1 MNWRLW
7 SLAAACLAAFA
18 ALLVP
23 KFPLPRA
30 VYRYVFVIDITQS
43 MNAPDY
49 RLENLPA
56 DRLGFAKEALRQA
69 IRELPCGSE
78 VGLGL
83 FTTQNSQLLFQ
94 PMEVCE
100 HLAVIDDTLA
110 HLDWRMAWAANSQI
124 AQGLYSALRNLAER
138 DAGLKLV
145 FLSDGQDAPP
155 QTVKRGYDGRPGEVA
170 GLIVGVGSAQPT
182 LLPKYDRENH
192 LLGYWEN
199 AEVNAMPVA
208 DTDDANA
215 PAQRREGHYQSWL
228 DEARLLELSAAT
240 GLRYHRLASPEA
252 LSKQLR
258 DDAFAEYRIGLADVR
273 WLPALLALVLLLG
286 IHWGKRRAV

>member
-7 SLAAACLAAFA
+7 CLAGACLAAFL

-43 MNAPDY
+43 MNAQDY
-49 RLENLPA
+49 HVANLPA

-69 IRELPCGSE
+69 IRQLPCGSE

-83 FTTQNSQLLFQ
+83 FTTQNTQLLFE

-100 HLAVIDDTLA
+100 HLAVIDETLS

-124 AQGLYSALRNLAER
+124 AQGLYSALRHLAER
-138 DAGLKLV
+138 DAGLRLV

-155 QTVKRGYDGRPGEVA
+155 QTVKRSYDGRPGEVA
-170 GLIVGVGSAQPT
+170 GLIVGVGGTTPAP
-182 LLPKYDRENH
+182 LPKYDRDNH
-192 LLGYWEN
+192 QVGYWQN
-199 AEVNAMPVA
+199 AEVNAMPA
-208 DTDDANA
+208 SDAGEANA

-240 GLRYHRLASPEA
+240 GLRYHRLVSPED
-252 LSKQLR
+252 LSRQLR

-273 WLPALLALVLLLG
+273 WLPALLALALLLG
-286 IHWGKRRAV
+286 VHWRKRRPA